1 MILGRENFLSQ
12 IREEFV
18 ISFLSEFVRTNS
30 MTWNNDVL
38 EFVISIFEIVTSNSE
53 ILQICYNELN
63 SL

>member
-1 MILGRENFLSQ
+1 MILGREKFLSQ

-38 EFVISIFEIVTSNSE
+38 EFVISIFEIVTSNSD

>member
-1 MILGRENFLSQ
+1 MILGREKLLSQ

-18 ISFLSEFVRTNS
+18 ILFLSEFVRTNS

-38 EFVISIFEIVTSNSE
+38 EFVISIFEIVTSNSD